1 MKLLCYGDSNT
12 YGFDPRSFFG
22 GRYPAEVRWTNLL
35 ARETGWEVQNAG
47 ENGREIP
54 RRPWEIDDLLH
65 RAEGADLVT
74 ILLGGNDLLQ
84 GPPFAAEDAAA
95 RMEACLTP
103 LLARRA
109 PASILLVGPPPMT
122 LGAWTNQA
130 VCLQSR
136 RLAPCYRALAE
147 GLGVAADELLRDAS
161 SVRSPALPQLEEVL
175 AGCSE
180 GQCRVILAVARAA
193 RAALKEQEESL
204 P

>member
-1 MKLLCYGDSNT
+1 M
-12 YGFDPRSFFG
+12 
-22 GRYPAEVRWTNLL
+22 RWTDLL
-35 ARETGWEVQNAG
+35 ARETGWDVQNAG

-54 RRPWEIDDLLH
+54 RRSWEIDDLLH

-147 GLGVAADELLRDAS
+147 GLGLSFADGGQWGVELLFDG
-161 SVRSPALPQLEEVL
+161 VHFSPAGHRAYAAGIQKALSPL
-175 AGCSE
+175 AKRFAPS
-180 GQCRVILAVARAA
+180 
-193 RAALKEQEESL
+193 

>member
-22 GRYPAEVRWTNLL
+22 GRYPAEVRWTDLL

-147 GLGVAADELLRDAS
+147 GLGLSFADGGQWGVELLFDG
-161 SVRSPALPQLEEVL
+161 VHFSPVGHQAYAVGIEKALSPL
-175 AGCSE
+175 AKRFVPS
-180 GQCRVILAVARAA
+180 
-193 RAALKEQEESL
+193 

>member
-22 GRYPAEVRWTNLL
+22 GRYPAEVRWTDLL
-35 ARETGWEVQNAG
+35 ARETGWVVQNAG

-54 RRPWEIDDLLH
+54 RRPWEIDDLLR
-65 RAEGADLVT
+65 RAEGADLIT

-84 GPPFAAEDAAA
+84 GPPFTAEDAAA
-95 RMEACLTP
+95 RMETCLTP
-103 LLARRA
+103 LLPHRS
-109 PASILLVGPPPMT
+109 PASILLVGPPPMA

-147 GLGVAADELLRDAS
+147 RLGLSFADGGQWGIELLFDG
-161 SVRSPALPQLEEVL
+161 VHFSPAGHRAYATGIRQALEPLVKRLALLP
-175 AGCSE
+175 
-180 GQCRVILAVARAA
+180 
-193 RAALKEQEESL
+193 
-204 P
+204 

>member
-22 GRYPAEVRWTNLL
+22 GRYPAEVRWTDLL
-35 ARETGWEVQNAG
+35 ARETGWDVQNAG

-54 RRPWEIDDLLH
+54 RRSWEIDDLLH

-147 GLGVAADELLRDAS
+147 GLGLSFADGGQWGVELLFDG
-161 SVRSPALPQLEEVL
+161 VHFSPAGHRAYAVGIEKALSPL
-175 AGCSE
+175 AK
-180 GQCRVILAVARAA
+180 RFAP
-193 RAALKEQEESL
+193 SL
-204 P
+204 